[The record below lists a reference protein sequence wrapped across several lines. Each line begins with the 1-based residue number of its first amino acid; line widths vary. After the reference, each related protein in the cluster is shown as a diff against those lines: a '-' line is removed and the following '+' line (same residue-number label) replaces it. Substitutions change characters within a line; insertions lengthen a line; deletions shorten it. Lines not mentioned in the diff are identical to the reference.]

1 MQRSLSRLF
10 FVFLL
15 LTSSVWAHHATAAE
29 TAAAEPQVSASQ
41 AKRVLGVLQDPQKRT
56 ELEETLSV
64 IAKATEANPAAPAEA
79 APPAPASA
87 HPVALK
93 QDGVVAQVF
102 SRVERWFDAIAGELQ
117 LTARTMLEF
126 RSVGIWW
133 DSYFGTDEGR
143 ERALRAIGA
152 VIVIL
157 AAALAVEWLLRRL
170 LRRPREL
177 LTEHAA
183 RKFAI
188 GEAKRTVTQPPA
200 STPSV
205 TDDIAASADA
215 APTDEAPAGRF
226 HYNKHLGVLR
236 RIPYSLAYALL
247 KWLPLLGFAGT
258 SSLLIVSWGG
268 PSTPFYNS
276 ILPLVGAYIAVRIT
290 MCVIGVMITPAG
302 AGLRLA
308 PISDQTALYLR
319 NWIRRIV
326 IVAVF
331 GSALTEV
338 ALHLGATPDA
348 QNALSKLVSLATHIM
363 LIVMVFQCRQP
374 VADWIRGSD
383 NKREGVTALR
393 SLLADIWAPLA
404 TVVLVALWVVWALGV
419 TNGFQQLVHYFALTA
434 AVVLVAI
441 IVAILALGALDK
453 AFFGGRAHSGDTAPV
468 SPTISSYQRLTQRAV
483 IVIVVVAAALA
494 LLEVW
499 GIDVLSWFR
508 SGSIGR
514 SIISA
519 AATIGVACLLAIVA
533 WETFNLSINRRVER
547 WTSTGDIA
555 RATRLRT
562 LVPILRTTLF
572 IVIAMVVL
580 LTALNELG
588 INIAPLLA
596 GASIFGVALGF
607 GSQKLVQDFIT
618 GIFLLMENT
627 MQVGD
632 NVTVAGVSGAV
643 EYLSIRTV
651 RLRAGDG
658 SLHVIP
664 FSSVTTVTN
673 TNRGIGN
680 AAIKLSVRADSNLDA
695 VIAAIKTVGA
705 EMREDPAY
713 KNLILADLD
722 LWGVD
727 QVDGAT
733 LTLAG
738 QIRTTDRGRSAVQRG
753 FNQRIWKRF
762 RELGIQM
769 ANPQETVLINKT
781 GPLDSGSGPQL
792 VGQVKTT

>member
-1 MQRSLSRLF
+1 MQRSLSRHF

-15 LTSSVWAHHATAAE
+15 LTSSIWTHDAAAAE
-29 TAAAEPQVSASQ
+29 PAAAEPQVSASQ
-41 AKRVLGVLQDPQKRT
+41 AKRVLGVLQDPKKRT

-64 IAKATEANPAAPAEA
+64 IAKATETSAPAPVEATPAAPA
-79 APPAPASA
+79 APP
-87 HPVALK
+87 PVALE

-102 SRVERWFDAIAGELQ
+102 SRVERWFDSIAGELQ
-117 LTARTMLEF
+117 ITARTMLEF
-126 RSVGIWW
+126 RTIGTWW
-133 DSYFGTDEGR
+133 NSYFGSDEGR

-177 LTEHAA
+177 VAEHAA

-188 GEAKRTVTQPPA
+188 EEAKRIASQPPT
-200 STPSV
+200 TPVV
-205 TDDIAASADA
+205 TADIAASADA
-215 APTDEAPAGRF
+215 APSEEAPVGRF
-226 HYNKHLGVLR
+226 HHNKHLGVLW
-236 RIPYSLAYALL
+236 RIPYSLAYAIL

-258 SSLLIVSWGG
+258 SSLLIVLWGG
-268 PSTPFYNS
+268 PSTTFYSS
-276 ILPLVGAYIAVRIT
+276 ILPLVGAYVATRIT
-290 MCVIGVMITPAG
+290 MCAVGVMITPAG

-326 IVAVF
+326 VVAVF
-331 GSALTEV
+331 GSALAEV
-338 ALHLGATPDA
+338 AVQVGATPDA
-348 QNALSKLVSLATHIM
+348 QNALSKLVSLISHVM
-363 LIVMVFQCRQP
+363 LIVMVIQCRQP
-374 VADWIRGSD
+374 VANWIRGTGS
-383 NKREGVTALR
+383 KREGVAALR
-393 SLLADIWAPLA
+393 SLLADIWMPLA
-404 TVVLVALWVVWALGV
+404 IVFIVALWVVWALGV
-419 TNGFQQLVHYFALTA
+419 TNGFQQLLHYFALTA
-434 AVVLVAI
+434 GVVLVAI

-453 AFFGGRAHSGDTAPV
+453 AFFGGRAHGSDAAPV
-468 SPTISSYQRLTQRAV
+468 SPAVNSYQRLTQRAV
-483 IVIVVVAAALA
+483 TVIVVAVAALA

-499 GIDVLSWFR
+499 GIDALSWFR

-514 SIISA
+514 SIVSA
-519 AATIGVACLLAIVA
+519 AATMGVACLLAIIA
-533 WETFNLSINRRVER
+533 WETFNLSINRRVEH
-547 WTSTGDIA
+547 WTASGDIA

-580 LTALNELG
+580 FTALNELG

-632 NVTVAGVSGAV
+632 SVTVAGVSGTV

-680 AAIKLSVRADSNLDA
+680 AAIKLSVRADSDLDA
-695 VIAAIKTVGA
+695 VIAAIKAVGA

-738 QIRTTDRGRSAVQRG
+738 QIRTTDRGRWAVQRG

-769 ANPQETVLINKT
+769 TNPQETTFISKS
-781 GPLDSGSGPQL
+781 GPSNNGGPQL
-792 VGQVKTT
+792 AGPANAI